1 MLTVVGPI
9 IPTGILLP
17 ESVLHSDLFAIL
29 AVFVA
34 INTVIYAS
42 LALVNILPKIY
53 PTDWITSRN
62 RRTETR
68 SIYPR
73 NQAEGA
79 GCAGDS

>member
-1 MLTVVGPI
+1 MITTAVGPL

-29 AVFVA
+29 AAFVA

-53 PTDWITSRN
+53 PTDWITNRN

-68 SIYPR
+68 SIYP
-73 NQAEGA
+73 ET
-79 GCAGDS
+79 